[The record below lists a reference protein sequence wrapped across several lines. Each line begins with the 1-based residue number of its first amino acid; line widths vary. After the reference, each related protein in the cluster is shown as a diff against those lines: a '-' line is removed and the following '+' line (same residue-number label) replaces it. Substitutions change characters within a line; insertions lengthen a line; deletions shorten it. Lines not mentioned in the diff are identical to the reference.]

1 MAAYLT
7 STTLISNVKRRGSIP
22 ENQST
27 FTPEDFLALANDELD
42 VGLVPLILSMQEE
55 YFVYPDEIALVANTS
70 RYEIPY
76 RAIGGK
82 LRDLFY
88 QDTNGNLSEMSRIS
102 PEDKVTFQENP
113 DGNTYFKYF
122 YLEGN
127 NIVLAPTVGASPVGS
142 LVPTYYLRPNDLVP
156 EDEVAIITGITVGD
170 DETIYEV
177 NDVPTGWT
185 ISTPM
190 DINQTRSGHKIR
202 CFDLTPTAVNPNTGV
217 ITFDNDDLTSDIVV
231 GDHIGLAG
239 ECFVPQIPSDL
250 HSVLAQRVTQRCLEA
265 LGDQAGLQAATVKLQ
280 EMESRSADLI
290 NNRVEG
296 AVLKVTN
303 RKGLLRNSRLRRW

>member
-7 STTLISNVKRRGSIP
+7 STTLISSVKRRASIP

-27 FTPEDFLALANDELD
+27 FTTDDFLALANEEIDL
-42 VGLVPLILSMQEE
+42 GLVPLILSMQEE
-55 YFVYPDEIALVANTS
+55 YFVYPDEIDLVASTS
-70 RYEIPY
+70 KYPIPY

-88 QDTNGNLSEMSRIS
+88 QDTNGNLFEMSRIS
-102 PEDKVTFQENP
+102 PENKATFQENP
-113 DGNTYFKYF
+113 DSNTYFKYF

-127 NIVLAPTVGASPVGS
+127 NIVLAPSVGSSPVGK
-142 LVPTYYLRPNDLVP
+142 LVPTYYLRPNNLVQA
-156 EDEVAIITGITVGD
+156 DEVATITEIAVGATTTTYTVA
-170 DETIYEV
+170 EV
-177 NDVPTGWT
+177 PSDWST
-185 ISTPM
+185 STPL
-190 DINQTRSGHKIR
+190 DINQTKSGHKIR
-202 CFDLTPTAVNPNTGV
+202 CFDLTPTAVTATE
-217 ITFDNDDLTSDIVV
+217 ITFTTADLTSDIIV
-231 GDHIGLAG
+231 GDHIALAG

-250 HSVLAQRVTQRCLEA
+250 HSVLSQRVAQRCLEA
-265 LGDQAGLQAATVKLQ
+265 LGDQAGLQAASVKLQ

-296 AVLKVTN
+296 APMKVTN